1 MKSVVDIIRE
11 NRWETEKFLKGCEN
25 EKFTFVT
32 FDGSKWT
39 KNGEEVYPEDYAP
52 YVTCADDYGL
62 LSEYVITDIYLKE
75 ENGEN
80 NICIDMVSV
89 SDGITTS
96 THVEWLKMLDE
107 QNIYEMM
114 VKLDIA

>member
-25 EKFTFVT
+25 KKFTFVT

-39 KNGEEVYPEDYAP
+39 KNGEEVYPEDCAP
-52 YVTCADDYGL
+52 CVTFSDDYGL
-62 LSEYVITDIYLKE
+62 LSEYVVTDIYLKE
-75 ENGEN
+75 EKGEK
-80 NICIDMVSV
+80 NICIDMVSFIF
-89 SDGITTS
+89 GITTS
-96 THVEWLKMLDE
+96 TQVEWLNILNE